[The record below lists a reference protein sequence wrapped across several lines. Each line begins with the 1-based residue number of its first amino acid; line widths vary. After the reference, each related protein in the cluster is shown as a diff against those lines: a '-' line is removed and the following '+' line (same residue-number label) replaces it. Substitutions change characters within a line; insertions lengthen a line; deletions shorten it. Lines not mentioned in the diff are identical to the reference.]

1 MNPKLKE
8 KILESLSA
16 VLPITGIVLLLSI
29 FLVPLGTGAIVMFFV
44 GAVLLIVGMGMF
56 QLGAEMAMSPLGE
69 GIGVQIS
76 KSKHLIFVALISL
89 LMGVLITMAE
99 PDLQVLSDQVP
110 AVPNATL
117 IFTVAL
123 GVGIFLAFAV
133 LRIILKI
140 NLAYLLMGL
149 YLVLIILSFFV
160 PKDFLAVAF
169 DSGGVTTG
177 PITVPF
183 IMAMGVGL
191 SSVRADKDAAND
203 SFGLVAL
210 SSIGPILSVLL
221 LGCFFHPQDAAYSE
235 TAVPDVATMQDVM
248 VSFAAQLPHYARE
261 VLISIVPIAAMK
273 KNQIP
278 YLEIR
283 GVDGVNIADLTKE
296 KAREIRQRLD
306 AEGLSVWSLGSPYG
320 KISITEDFAP
330 HLDLFKRGLELA
342 DILNAKHIR
351 LFSFYVPAGEASAY
365 RNAVMERLFAF
376 LDAAAGSGILLC
388 HENEKGI
395 YGDTA
400 PRCAEIHREFPDIRA
415 VFDPANFVQC
425 GQDTKEAWEL
435 LSPYVEYMHIKDALA
450 DGFVVPAGKGIGNI
464 PFLLSNYRGKVLT
477 LEPHLSVFSGF
488 EKLEGEQASKMG
500 KYTYPSSRAAF
511 DAAAEALRECIK

>member
-76 KSKHLIFVALISL
+76 KSKHLIFIALISL

-210 SSIGPILSVLL
+210 SSIWL
-221 LGCFFHPQDAAYSE
+221 
-235 TAVPDVATMQDVM
+235 
-248 VSFAAQLPHYARE
+248 
-261 VLISIVPIAAMK
+261 
-273 KNQIP
+273 
-278 YLEIR
+278 
-283 GVDGVNIADLTKE
+283 
-296 KAREIRQRLD
+296 
-306 AEGLSVWSLGSPYG
+306 
-320 KISITEDFAP
+320 
-330 HLDLFKRGLELA
+330 
-342 DILNAKHIR
+342 
-351 LFSFYVPAGEASAY
+351 
-365 RNAVMERLFAF
+365 
-376 LDAAAGSGILLC
+376 
-388 HENEKGI
+388 
-395 YGDTA
+395 
-400 PRCAEIHREFPDIRA
+400 
-415 VFDPANFVQC
+415 
-425 GQDTKEAWEL
+425 
-435 LSPYVEYMHIKDALA
+435 
-450 DGFVVPAGKGIGNI
+450 
-464 PFLLSNYRGKVLT
+464 
-477 LEPHLSVFSGF
+477 
-488 EKLEGEQASKMG
+488 
-500 KYTYPSSRAAF
+500 
-511 DAAAEALRECIK
+511 